1 MLGLISTT
9 PGPDSAN
16 ILQAALPIGLGLAST
31 AYLAMRMMRRNETL
45 GEKSIPCAAIRTGD
59 ATHDAEYR
67 EDPDRFLST
76 CQKRYGPVF
85 NCSILNQRLTV
96 VSGPMVREVFMS
108 QHFSFMDAIDDI
120 TGLRAF
126 TTSVIKSNQHPDSR
140 VVHEIVRDLVTPNLP
155 LFTPLI
161 VERVRSTLE
170 SRLGVCDHKLVE
182 NPQPIFADMIAGAM
196 ATVFMGS
203 EIAQNRTVLDSFIYC
218 TYDFGRAIGPEA
230 REWTWGRLYSRI
242 KYGMWNPLQKH
253 VQVLVQAATPV
264 VLERRRQAAEASEQ
278 GLAYKAPLD
287 ILQMLLDN
295 FDQYGLVDLEDIC
308 GHLLLLVLASV
319 HTSSDASTCLNYYL
333 AAFPEHMEM
342 LYQEQTEVLN
352 QVAKEREQQRQK
364 ELQLG
369 TVRSVRD
376 FEGTELDPRNDRELS
391 ATVLKRLTRMDTFI
405 REMMRFRCERLSLEH
420 KARQDVVLSNGMVIP
435 KGSKAIINM
444 ASVHQNAEVQGEDPT
459 EFQPWRFIGKAK
471 TATKVSSEFLP
482 FGIGRHSCPGRFLAI
497 QELKTVGA
505 LMVSQYSKIQ
515 FQDPSKKMQALLSA
529 VGAPMPTGLVFTSRV
544 TRVASD

>member
-1 MLGLISTT
+1 MLGLVSTS

-16 ILQAALPIGLGLAST
+16 ILKAALPIGLGLAST
-31 AYLAMRMMRRNETL
+31 AYLAMKMMRRNQTMEK
-45 GEKSIPCAAIRTGD
+45 KSIPSATIRTGD
-59 ATHDAEYR
+59 PTHDAEYQ
-67 EDPDRFLST
+67 EDPDRFLSQ
-76 CQKRYGPVF
+76 CQRRYGPVF

-96 VSGPMVREVFMS
+96 VSGPIVREVFMNEN
-108 QHFSFMDAIDDI
+108 FSFMDAIDDI

-126 TTSVIKSNQHPDSR
+126 TTSVIKSNKHPDSR

-161 VERVRSTLE
+161 VERLRSTLE
-170 SRLGVCDHKLVE
+170 SQLGHCQDRLVE
-182 NPQPIFADMIAGAM
+182 NPQPIFADMIAGVM

-203 EIAQNRTVLDSFIYC
+203 EIAKNRTVLDSFIYC
-218 TYDFGRAIGPEA
+218 TYDFGRAIGPES
-230 REWTWGRLYSRI
+230 REWTWGKLYSRI
-242 KYGMWNPLQKH
+242 KYGMFNPLQKH

-264 VLERRRQAAEASEQ
+264 VLERRRQEAEATKQ
-278 GLAYKAPLD
+278 GIAYKAPVD

-295 FDQYGLVDLEDIC
+295 FDKYGLVDLEDIC

-319 HTSSDASTCLNYYL
+319 HTSSDFSTYLSYYL
-333 AAFPEHMEM
+333 AAFPEHMET
-342 LYQEQTEVLN
+342 LRQEQMEVLD
-352 QVAKEREQQRQK
+352 QISKEREQQRQR
-364 ELQLG
+364 ELELG
-369 TVRSVRD
+369 TVRSFKD
-376 FEGTELDPRNDRELS
+376 FEGTELDPRKDREFS
-391 ATVLKRLTRMDTFI
+391 TAALKRLTRMDSFI

-459 EFQPWRFIGKAK
+459 EFKPWRFMGKAK
-471 TATKVSSEFLP
+471 TATKVSSDFLP

-505 LMVSQYSKIQ
+505 LMVSQYSSITL
-515 FQDPSKKMQALLSA
+515 QDPSKKMQALLSP
-529 VGAPMPTGLVFTSRV
+529 VGAPVPTGLVFTSRV
-544 TRVASD
+544 GSD